1 MPSASETDVEAPRNE
16 YNWVDGAESL
26 GKYQPGGYHPIMIG
40 DVLHDR
46 YRVVDKLGFGGYAT
60 IWLAQDSLLERYV
73 ALKVGIADSL
83 PRETRVLRELSTS
96 ASESTSSSLSARLR
110 NYAHDSIPVPLDEFK
125 IHGPNGTHPCYA
137 MTPAQCNLRE
147 ASYSRL
153 FHIDVARALSAAVT
167 LSVASIHSRG
177 FVHGAKL
184 PSSFDNLSVDQ
195 FYEEYGKPEIV
206 PITRSDG
213 APLPPNV
220 PAQAVIPISF
230 GKYAEDFTLND
241 SHVLLSDFGEAY
253 SPTSEPRLGKECH
266 TPLHLRPPEARFE
279 PDAPMSYSA
288 DIWGLAVA
296 IWEIVGMKAIWSCEF
311 ATPDSV
317 TKQHIEVL
325 GPMPVEW
332 WERWDERH
340 EYFDENG
347 KPTQGRE
354 VWPPLD
360 QAFEEGVQKY
370 RRKIQPNGVFSEEE
384 TTAFLSLMRQM
395 LVFRPEERPT
405 ALQVLQSEWM
415 VNWALPDFER
425 SLGN

>member
-177 FVHGAKL
+177 FVHG
-184 PSSFDNLSVDQ
+184 
-195 FYEEYGKPEIV
+195 
-206 PITRSDG
+206 
-213 APLPPNV
+213 
-220 PAQAVIPISF
+220 
-230 GKYAEDFTLND
+230 
-241 SHVLLSDFGEAY
+241 
-253 SPTSEPRLGKECH
+253 
-266 TPLHLRPPEARFE
+266 
-279 PDAPMSYSA
+279 
-288 DIWGLAVA
+288 
-296 IWEIVGMKAIWSCEF
+296 GM
-311 ATPDSV
+311 
-317 TKQHIEVL
+317 
-325 GPMPVEW
+325 
-332 WERWDERH
+332 
-340 EYFDENG
+340 
-347 KPTQGRE
+347 
-354 VWPPLD
+354 
-360 QAFEEGVQKY
+360 
-370 RRKIQPNGVFSEEE
+370 
-384 TTAFLSLMRQM
+384 
-395 LVFRPEERPT
+395 
-405 ALQVLQSEWM
+405 
-415 VNWALPDFER
+415 
-425 SLGN
+425 